1 MFVFL
6 FFVSLLTLTGSHPE
20 SSHFFKFNLNPRLKG
35 TFQKCSKL
43 YSNSMIKYVRQ
54 NHSSN
59 EILYNDLINKLTNAT
74 GESATIV
81 TKCLGISNN

>member
-1 MFVFL
+1 MFDFL
-6 FFVSLLTLTGSHPE
+6 FLVSLITLTVSHSEPY
-20 SSHFFKFNLNPRLKG
+20 FLKFKLNPRLKG
-35 TFQKCSKL
+35 TSQKCSKL
-43 YSNSMIKYVRQ
+43 YSNSMIKYVWQ

-59 EILYNDLINKLTNAT
+59 EIFYNDLINKLTNVT

>member
-6 FFVSLLTLTGSHPE
+6 FLVSLITFTVSHSEPY
-20 SSHFFKFNLNPRLKG
+20 FLKFKLNPRLKG
-35 TFQKCSKL
+35 TSQKCSKL
-43 YSNSMIKYVRQ
+43 YSNSMINYVRQ

-59 EILYNDLINKLTNAT
+59 EILHNDLINKLTNAT